1 MLQTQQTAS
10 RTTSSR
16 EDLARILTGVHYPV
30 TAEDLMVLALRR
42 RTPSEVLWQLNQ
54 LPYDRRINS
63 AADVAGYLDAV
74 ASPTLGRN

>member
-1 MLQTQQTAS
+1 MLQAQQSAS
-10 RTTSSR
+10 RTSSR

-54 LPYDRRINS
+54 LPYDRRFNS

>member
-1 MLQTQQTAS
+1 MLQAQQSAS
-10 RTTSSR
+10 RSSSR
-16 EDLARILTGVHYPV
+16 EDLARILTGVRYPV

-54 LPYDRRINS
+54 LPYDRRFNS

>member
-10 RTTSSR
+10 RSSSR

-54 LPYDRRINS
+54 LPYDRRFTS
-63 AADVAGYLDAV
+63 ASDVAGYLDAV
-74 ASPTLGRN
+74 AAPTLGRN